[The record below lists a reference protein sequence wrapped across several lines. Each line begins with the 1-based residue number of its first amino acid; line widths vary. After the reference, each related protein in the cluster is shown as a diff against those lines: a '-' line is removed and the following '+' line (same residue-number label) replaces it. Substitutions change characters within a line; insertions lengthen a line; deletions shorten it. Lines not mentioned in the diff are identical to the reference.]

1 MKQRFLFALALGAV
15 SCLFFSPLMAEEV
28 LEQSGNAFLRQCSVV
43 EKDYDFT
50 SADKSNQMVCAAYVS
65 GFVEGASAAITF
77 SRSKGESPSSLY
89 CTDSDMEAGQLVR
102 VVLSYIRSHPE
113 TAHLRT
119 FVLVTRA
126 FQAAYPC
133 RA

>member
-1 MKQRFLFALALGAV
+1 MKQLFLSALTFGAV
-15 SCLFFSPLMAEEV
+15 ICVFFSPLMAEEV
-28 LEQSGNAFLRQCSVV
+28 LEESGNAFLRHCSVV
-43 EKDYDFT
+43 EKDYDLT

-77 SRSKGESPSSLY
+77 GRSKGESPSSLY
-89 CTDSDMEAGQLVR
+89 CTDSGMEAGQLVR
-102 VVLSYIRSHPE
+102 VVLKYIRSHPE

>member
-1 MKQRFLFALALGAV
+1 MKQLFLSALTFGV
-15 SCLFFSPLMAEEV
+15 VICVFFSPLMAEEV
-28 LEQSGNAFLRQCSVV
+28 LEESGNAFLRQCSVV
-43 EKDYDFT
+43 EKDHDLT

-102 VVLSYIRSHPE
+102 VVLKYIRSRPE

>member
-1 MKQRFLFALALGAV
+1 MKRLFLSALIV
-15 SCLFFSPLMAEEV
+15 SVVLCTFSSTLVAEEV
-28 LEQSGNAFLRQCSVV
+28 LEESGNAFLRQCSVV
-43 EKDYDFT
+43 ERDHDLT

-77 SRSKGESPSSLY
+77 SQSKGESTSSLY
-89 CTDSDMEAGQLVR
+89 CTDSNTETRRLVR
-102 VVLSYIRSHPE
+102 VVLKYIRSHPE
-113 TAHLRT
+113 TAELRT

-126 FQAAYPC
+126 FQEAYPC

>member
-1 MKQRFLFALALGAV
+1 MKQLFLSALTFVAV
-15 SCLFFSPLMAEEV
+15 ICVFFSPLMAEEV
-28 LEQSGNAFLRQCSVV
+28 LEESGNAFLRQCSVV
-43 EKDYDFT
+43 EKDYDLT
-50 SADKSNQMVCAAYVS
+50 SADKSNQMACAAYVS
-65 GFVEGASAAITF
+65 GFVEGVSAAITF
-77 SRSKGESPSSLY
+77 SRSKGESPSSPY

-102 VVLSYIRSHPE
+102 VVLKYIRSHPE
-113 TAHLRT
+113 TAQLRT

>member
-1 MKQRFLFALALGAV
+1 MKHLFFSALISGV
-15 SCLFFSPLMAEEV
+15 VICVFFSPLMAEEV
-28 LEQSGNAFLRQCSVV
+28 LEESGNAFLRQCSVV
-43 EKDYDFT
+43 EKDHDLT

-77 SRSKGESPSSLY
+77 SQSKGESPSSLC
-89 CTDSDMEAGQLVR
+89 CTDSNTETGRLVR
-102 VVLSYIRSHPE
+102 VVLKYIRSHPQ

-119 FVLVTRA
+119 FVLVTHA
-126 FQAAYPC
+126 FQGAYPC

>member
-1 MKQRFLFALALGAV
+1 MKQLCPSMWTWVALITV
-15 SCLFFSPLMAEEV
+15 FCLPLTAEEV
-28 LEQSGNAFLRQCSVV
+28 LEESGNAFLRQCSVV
-43 EKDYDFT
+43 EKDHDLT

-102 VVLSYIRSHPE
+102 VVLKYIRSHPE
-113 TAHLRT
+113 TADQRT

>member
-1 MKQRFLFALALGAV
+1 MKQLLLSALTLGAV
-15 SCLFFSPLMAEEV
+15 LCVFFAPLMAEEV
-28 LEQSGNAFLRQCSVV
+28 LEESGDAFLRQCSVV
-43 EKDYDFT
+43 EKDHDLT

-89 CTDSDMEAGQLVR
+89 CTDSNMEAGRLVR
-102 VVLSYIRSHPE
+102 VVLKYIRSHPE
-113 TAHLRT
+113 TAQLRT

>member
-1 MKQRFLFALALGAV
+1 MKHLFFPALMFGAV
-15 SCLFFSPLMAEEV
+15 ICVFFSPLMAEEV
-28 LEQSGNAFLRQCSVV
+28 LEESGNAFLRQCSVV
-43 EKDYDFT
+43 EKEHDLT
-50 SADKSNQMVCAAYVS
+50 SADKANQMVCAAYVS

-89 CTDSDMEAGQLVR
+89 CADSQAEAGRLVKA
-102 VVLSYIRSHPE
+102 VLRYIRSHPD

-126 FQAAYPC
+126 FQSAYPC

>member
-1 MKQRFLFALALGAV
+1 MKHLFLPALTFGV
-15 SCLFFSPLMAEEV
+15 VTCIFFSPLMAEEL
-28 LEQSGNAFLRQCSVV
+28 LEESGDAFLRQCSVV
-43 EKDYDFT
+43 EKDHDLT

-102 VVLSYIRSHPE
+102 VVVKYIRSHPE